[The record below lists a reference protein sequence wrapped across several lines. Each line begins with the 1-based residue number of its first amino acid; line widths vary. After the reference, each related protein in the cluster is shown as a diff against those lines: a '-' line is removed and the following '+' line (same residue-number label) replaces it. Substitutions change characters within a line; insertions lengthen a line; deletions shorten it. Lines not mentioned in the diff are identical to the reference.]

1 MCGFICASGGFLFLV
16 LWFGVRGGF
25 WWSCC
30 VLVVGVECFGVVVW
44 LDIVWVLF
52 SYLVVGGFV
61 ICYLLFG

>member
-1 MCGFICASGGFLFLV
+1 M
-16 LWFGVRGGF
+16 
-25 WWSCC
+25 
-30 VLVVGVECFGVVVW
+30 LVVGVGCFGVVVW